1 MWGGANEQGTAGV
14 PRKGCFLEDQ
24 GGVLSF
30 IFSYGFILV
39 GLEAF
44 KNPPFKRNS
53 HSSGKG
59 SHPRTITMSFVMS
72 GWLIP
77 EQG

>member
-1 MWGGANEQGTAGV
+1 MGPVSRGTAGV

-30 IFSYGFILV
+30 ILSYDFILV

-44 KNPPFKRNS
+44 KNPLFKRNS
-53 HSSGKG
+53 HSCRKG
-59 SHPRTITMSFVMS
+59 SYPRTITMSFVMS

-77 EQG
+77 VQG